1 MTVSRPQ
8 RPESSDPRDI
18 AMFVDS
24 RFDAFKEDLFHHI
37 DQKFEEQRRFL
48 LSAYPAND
56 PVKHLMWHQRR
67 EEQEAEHR
75 AQPQAAG
82 QRHDDHG
89 GQQQH
94 QRGGEGMVVFHA
106 TGPGRWGDYFTT
118 PSMG

>member
-1 MTVSRPQ
+1 MSRLQ

-24 RFDAFKEDLFHHI
+24 RFDVFKEDLLHHI

-75 AQPQAAG
+75 DIRQG
-82 QRHDDHG
+82 VR
-89 GQQQH
+89 
-94 QRGGEGMVVFHA
+94 
-106 TGPGRWGDYFTT
+106 RWGVVGLLSVLATWNWAAIKEALKALWK
-118 PSMG
+118 

>member
-1 MTVSRPQ
+1 MSRLQ

-75 AQPQAAG
+75 DIRQSV
-82 QRHDDHG
+82 R
-89 GQQQH
+89 
-94 QRGGEGMVVFHA
+94 
-106 TGPGRWGDYFTT
+106 RWGVVGLISVLATWNWEAIKEALKALWK
-118 PSMG
+118 